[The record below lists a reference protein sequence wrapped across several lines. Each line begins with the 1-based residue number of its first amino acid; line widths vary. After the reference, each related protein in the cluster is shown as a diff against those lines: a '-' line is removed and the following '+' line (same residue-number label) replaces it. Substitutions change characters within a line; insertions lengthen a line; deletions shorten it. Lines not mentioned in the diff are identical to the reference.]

1 MRAPHLFSGFQ
12 LRDWLLANDP
22 ALSRLRMASRVTL
35 TIVLSFLILLAIHAL
50 VLSLPTAAFG
60 LGIVLSIEG
69 GIAVRDKG
77 NARQLVTRLF
87 GCGASLAVVAVAAG
101 LEDSRFLSDLVF
113 LVVIALASAAR
124 VFGPRGF
131 AIGMFAFTSYF
142 MGAYFRP
149 SLADLPEVAIGP
161 VVSVLLGHLVRAVLL
176 PDDWRRDLLRSLE
189 SVRGRINQIL
199 FKLAALAGGA
209 EIGEADRQELRQL
222 EDRLKEVVLMAE
234 TFIPRPPAGVF
245 DGAADPAAE
254 LAIRLFDAHLAAESA
269 IVLSLQSPAPFALV
283 HAVIEADAAELARFE
298 GMAEAIK
305 DQPQGETVRALLWLG
320 EARQQLTQAI
330 DEGQVSSFSGIDAGK
345 DTAQSQPIDFSFGN
359 PLLRSALQ
367 ITLAS
372 AIAMG
377 FGLLLSRERWFW
389 AVLASFLVFTNTNS
403 RGDTAMKA
411 LSRSLGTVFGIAI
424 GLGLATLISGEPD
437 IAIPVAAVCIFLA
450 FYFLQV
456 SYATMTFFI
465 SIVLCLVYGM
475 TGVLT
480 LDLLKLRIGETVI
493 GAVAGTAVA
502 FIVFPT
508 RTRGALD
515 VALARWFQAL
525 RELLGALGEGKS
537 SFELIAL
544 SQKID
549 ACYRDVTVTARPL
562 GSSWSV
568 VTRPGQIRQTLAI
581 FLSCTYWARILA
593 KSYETPVADD
603 NLNRLIAADLALIDN
618 AAPRGSACFLIKRKA
633 SRTTGRHLPLLREG
647 ARLGL
652 EMIGSALERLY
663 PQADV
668 LPFAA
673 GEAIARSKQG

>member
-1 MRAPHLFSGFQ
+1 MHLFSGFQ
-12 LRDWLLANDP
+12 FRDWLLANDP
-22 ALSRLRMASRVTL
+22 VLSRLRMGLRVTL
-35 TIVLSFLILLAIHAL
+35 TIVFSFLILLAIHRFIL
-50 VLSLPTAAFG
+50 PLPTAAFG

-69 GIAVRDKG
+69 GVAVRDKG
-77 NARQLVTRLF
+77 NSRQLVTRLF
-87 GCGASLAVVAVAAG
+87 GCVASVAVVAIAAG
-101 LEDSRFLSDLVF
+101 LEDHRFLSDLVF
-113 LVVIALASAAR
+113 LVVIALASAGR

-149 SLADLPEVAIGP
+149 SLAELPDVAIGP
-161 VVSVLLGHLVRAVLL
+161 IVAVLVGHLVRAALL

-199 FKLAALAGGA
+199 FKLAALAGSA
-209 EIGEADRQELRQL
+209 EVGEADRQELRQL
-222 EDRLKEVVLMAE
+222 EERLKEVVLMAE

-269 IVLSLQSPAPFALV
+269 IVVSFQSLPPFALV
-283 HAVIEADAAELARFE
+283 HAVIEADAAELARYE
-298 GMAEAIK
+298 AMAEAIK
-305 DQPQGETVRALLWLG
+305 DQPQGETLRALLWLG
-320 EARQQLTQAI
+320 EARQQLAQAI
-330 DEGQVSSFSGIDAGK
+330 HQGQASGFSGINPLNDA
-345 DTAQSQPIDFSFGN
+345 APSQGIDFSLAN

-372 AIAMG
+372 AIAMS

-403 RGDTAMKA
+403 RGDTAMRA
-411 LSRSLGTVFGIAI
+411 LSRSLGTVLGIAF
-424 GLGLATLISGEPD
+424 GLVLATLISGEPA
-437 IAIPVAAVCIFLA
+437 IAIPVVAICIFLA

-480 LDLLKLRIGETVI
+480 LDLLKLRIGETMI
-493 GAVAGTAVA
+493 GAAAGTAVA
-502 FIVFPT
+502 FVVFPT
-508 RTRGALD
+508 RTRGAVD

-525 RELLGALGEGKS
+525 RDLLGAVGEGKNG
-537 SFELIAL
+537 FELIAL

-549 ACYRDVTVTARPL
+549 ACYRDLTVAARPL

-581 FLSCTYWARILA
+581 FLSCTYWTRILA
-593 KSYETPVADD
+593 KNYEAPAVDD
-603 NLNRLIAADLALIDN
+603 VQKRLIAANLALIDE
-618 AAPRGSACFLIKRKA
+618 AAPRGSSCFFIERKA
-633 SRTTGRHLPLLREG
+633 SRTTGRHLPLSREG
-647 ARLGL
+647 TRLGL

-663 PQADV
+663 PQPDV
-668 LPFAA
+668 LPFAP

>member
-1 MRAPHLFSGFQ
+1 MHLFSGFQ

-35 TIVLSFLILLAIHAL
+35 AIVLSFLILLAIHTL
-50 VLSLPTAAFG
+50 VLPLPTAAFG

-77 NARQLVTRLF
+77 NARQLVTRLL
-87 GCGASLAVVAVAAG
+87 GCVASLAIVAVAAG

-113 LVVIALASAAR
+113 LVVIALASAGR

-161 VVSVLLGHLVRAVLL
+161 VVSVLVGHLVRAVIL

-199 FKLAALAGGA
+199 FKLAAIAGRA
-209 EIGEADRQELRQL
+209 EVGDADRQELRQL

-245 DGAADPAAE
+245 DGAAEPAAE

-269 IVLSLQSPAPFALV
+269 IVLSFQSPPPFALV
-283 HAVIEADAAELARFE
+283 HAVIEADRAELATYD
-298 GMAEAIK
+298 GMAESIR
-305 DQPQGETVRALLWLG
+305 DQPQSETVRALLWLG

-330 DEGQVSSFSGIDAGK
+330 DEGQASSFSGIDTISETG
-345 DTAQSQPIDFSFGN
+345 QSQPIDFSFGN

-411 LSRSLGTVFGIAI
+411 LSRSLGTVFGIAF
-424 GLGLATLISGEPD
+424 GLGLATLISGEQA
-437 IAIPVAAVCIFLA
+437 IAIPVAVVCIFLA

-480 LDLLKLRIGETVI
+480 LELLKLRIGETVI

-515 VALARWFQAL
+515 AALARWFQAL
-525 RELLGALGEGKS
+525 RDLLGALGEGKS

-549 ACYRDVTVTARPL
+549 VCYRDVTVAARPL

-593 KSYETPVADD
+593 KSYEASDAGD
-603 NLNRLIAADLALIDN
+603 NLKTLIAADQALIDT
-618 AAPRGSACFLIKRKA
+618 AAPRGSTCFLIERKA
-633 SRTTGRHLPLLREG
+633 SRTTGRHLPVSRDG

-673 GEAIARSKQG
+673 GEAISRSKQG

>member
-1 MRAPHLFSGFQ
+1 MHLFSGFQ
-12 LRDWLLANDP
+12 FRDWLLANDP

-35 TIVLSFLILLAIHAL
+35 TIVFSFLILLAIQL
-50 VLSLPTAAFG
+50 FILPLPTAAFG

-69 GIAVRDKG
+69 GVAVRDKG
-77 NARQLVTRLF
+77 NTRQLVTRLF
-87 GCGASLAVVAVAAG
+87 GCVASLAVVGIAAG
-101 LEDSRFLSDLVF
+101 LEDRRFLSDLVF
-113 LVVIALASAAR
+113 LVVIALASAGR

-142 MGAYFRP
+142 MGSYFRP
-149 SLADLPEVAIGP
+149 SLAELPAVAIGP
-161 VVSVLLGHLVRAVLL
+161 VVSVLVGHLVRAVLL

-234 TFIPRPPAGVF
+234 TFIPRPAGGVF
-245 DGAADPAAE
+245 DAAADPAAE

-269 IVLSLQSPAPFALV
+269 IVLSFQSPPPFALV
-283 HAVIEADAAELARFE
+283 HAVIEADATQLAPYSA
-298 GMAEAIK
+298 MAEAIK
-305 DQPQGETVRALLWLG
+305 DEPQGETVRALLWLG

-330 DEGQVSSFSGIDAGK
+330 GEGQASGFAGIDAVK
-345 DTAQSQPIDFSFGN
+345 DTAQPERIDFSFAN

-372 AIAMG
+372 ALAMG
-377 FGLLLSRERWFW
+377 FGLLLSRDRWFW
-389 AVLASFLVFTNTNS
+389 AVLAAFLVFTNTNS

-411 LSRSLGTVFGIAI
+411 LSRSLGTVFGIAM
-424 GLGLATLISGEPD
+424 GLLLATLISGEPVV
-437 IAIPVAAVCIFLA
+437 AIPVAVVCIFLA

-480 LDLLKLRIGETVI
+480 LDLLQLRIGETLI
-493 GAVAGTAVA
+493 GAGAGTAVA
-502 FIVFPT
+502 FLVFPA

-515 VALARWFQAL
+515 AALARWFQAL
-525 RELLGALGEGKS
+525 DELLSAIGEGKS
-537 SFELIAL
+537 GFVLMAL

-549 ACYRDVTVTARPL
+549 ACYRDVTVAARPL

-568 VTRPGQIRQTLAI
+568 VTRPGQIRRTLAI

-593 KSYETPVADD
+593 KSYAAPAEADE
-603 NLNRLIAADLALIDN
+603 LKRLIASNLALMKD
-618 AAPRGSACFLIKRKA
+618 ATPRGSTCFFIERKA
-633 SRTTGRHLPLLREG
+633 SRTTGRHLPLSREG

-668 LPFAA
+668 LPFAP
-673 GEAIARSKQG
+673 GEVIARSKQG

>member
-1 MRAPHLFSGFQ
+1 MHLFSGFQ
-12 LRDWLLANDP
+12 ARDWLLANDP
-22 ALSRLRMASRVTL
+22 ALSRLRMALRVTL
-35 TIVLSFLILLAIHAL
+35 TIVFSFLVLLAIDMFIL
-50 VLSLPTAAFG
+50 PLPTAAFG

-69 GIAVRDKG
+69 GVAVRDKG
-77 NARQLVTRLF
+77 NSRQLVTRLF
-87 GCGASLAVVAVAAG
+87 GCVASLAVVGIAAA
-101 LEDSRFLSDLVF
+101 LEDRRLLSDLVF
-113 LVVIALASAAR
+113 LVVIALASAGR

-149 SLADLPEVAIGP
+149 PLGELPEVTIGP
-161 VVSVLLGHLVRAVLL
+161 VVAALVGHLVRAVLL

-199 FKLAALAGGA
+199 RKLAAVGGGA
-209 EIGEADRQELRQL
+209 EIGDSDRQELRQL

-245 DGAADPAAE
+245 DGAADPAVE
-254 LAIRLFDAHLAAESA
+254 LAVRLFDAHLAAESA
-269 IVLSLQSPAPFALV
+269 IVLSFQSPPPFALV

-298 GMAEAIK
+298 GMADAIR

-320 EARQQLTQAI
+320 EARLQLTQAI
-330 DEGQVSSFSGIDAGK
+330 GEGQASGFFKIDAIK
-345 DTAQSQPIDFSFGN
+345 DIAQSQVIDFSLAN
-359 PLLRSALQ
+359 PLLRAALQ
-367 ITLAS
+367 ITIAS
-372 AIAMG
+372 AIGMS

-403 RGDTAMKA
+403 RGDTAMRA

-424 GLGLATLISGEPD
+424 GLVLATLISGEPD

-480 LDLLKLRIGETVI
+480 LELLKLRIEETMI
-493 GAVAGTAVA
+493 GAAAGTAVA
-502 FIVFPT
+502 FVVFPI
-508 RTRGALD
+508 RTRSALD
-515 VALARWFQAL
+515 SALARWFQAL
-525 RELLGALGEGKS
+525 RDLLGALGEGKRG
-537 SFELIAL
+537 FELMAL

-549 ACYRDVTVTARPL
+549 ACYRDVTVAARPL
-562 GSSWSV
+562 GSPWSV

-593 KSYETPVADD
+593 KSYEAPAADD

-618 AAPRGSACFLIKRKA
+618 AAPRGSSCFLIRRKP
-633 SRTTGRHLPLLREG
+633 SRTTGRHLPLSREG

>member
-1 MRAPHLFSGFQ
+1 MHLFSGFQ
-12 LRDWLLANDP
+12 FRDWLLANDP
-22 ALSRLRMASRVTL
+22 ALSRLRMGLRVTL
-35 TIVLSFLILLAIHAL
+35 TIVFSFLILLAIHRFIL
-50 VLSLPTAAFG
+50 PLPTAAFG

-69 GIAVRDKG
+69 GVAVRDKG
-77 NARQLVTRLF
+77 NSRQLVTRLF
-87 GCGASLAVVAVAAG
+87 GCVASVAVVAIAAG
-101 LEDSRFLSDLVF
+101 LEDHRFLSDLVF
-113 LVVIALASAAR
+113 LVVIALASAGR

-149 SLADLPEVAIGP
+149 SLAELPDVAIGP
-161 VVSVLLGHLVRAVLL
+161 IVAVLVGHLVRAALL

-199 FKLAALAGGA
+199 FKLAALAGSA
-209 EIGEADRQELRQL
+209 EVGEADRQELRQL
-222 EDRLKEVVLMAE
+222 EERLKEVVLMAE

-269 IVLSLQSPAPFALV
+269 IVVSFQSLPPFALV
-283 HAVIEADAAELARFE
+283 HAVIEADAAELARYE
-298 GMAEAIK
+298 AMAEAIK
-305 DQPQGETVRALLWLG
+305 DQPQGETLRALLWLG
-320 EARQQLTQAI
+320 EARQQLAQAI
-330 DEGQVSSFSGIDAGK
+330 HQGQASGFSGINPLNDA
-345 DTAQSQPIDFSFGN
+345 APSQGIDFSLAN

-372 AIAMG
+372 AIAMS

-403 RGDTAMKA
+403 RGDTAMRA
-411 LSRSLGTVFGIAI
+411 LSRSLGTVLGIAF
-424 GLGLATLISGEPD
+424 GLVLATLISGEPA
-437 IAIPVAAVCIFLA
+437 IAIPVVAICIFLA

-465 SIVLCLVYGM
+465 SIALCLVYGM

-480 LDLLKLRIGETVI
+480 LDLLKLRIGETMI
-493 GAVAGTAVA
+493 GAAAGTAVA
-502 FIVFPT
+502 FVVFPT
-508 RTRGALD
+508 RTRGAVD

-525 RELLGALGEGKS
+525 RDLLGAVGEGKNG
-537 SFELIAL
+537 FELIAL

-549 ACYRDVTVTARPL
+549 ACYRDLTVAARPL

-581 FLSCTYWARILA
+581 FLSCTYWTRILA
-593 KSYETPVADD
+593 KNYEAPAVDD
-603 NLNRLIAADLALIDN
+603 VQKRLIAANLALIDE
-618 AAPRGSACFLIKRKA
+618 AAPRGSSCFFIERKA
-633 SRTTGRHLPLLREG
+633 SRTTGRHLPLSREG
-647 ARLGL
+647 TRLGL

-663 PQADV
+663 PQPDV
-668 LPFAA
+668 LPFAP

>member
-1 MRAPHLFSGFQ
+1 MHLFSGFQ
-12 LRDWLLANDP
+12 FRDWLLANDP

-35 TIVLSFLILLAIHAL
+35 TIVFSFLILLAIQMFIL
-50 VLSLPTAAFG
+50 PLPTAAFG

-69 GIAVRDKG
+69 GVAVRDKG
-77 NARQLVTRLF
+77 NTRQLVTRLF
-87 GCGASLAVVAVAAG
+87 GCVASLAVVGIAAG
-101 LEDSRFLSDLVF
+101 LEDRRFLSDLVF
-113 LVVIALASAAR
+113 LVVIALASAGR

-142 MGAYFRP
+142 MGSYFRP
-149 SLADLPEVAIGP
+149 SLAELPAVAIGP
-161 VVSVLLGHLVRAVLL
+161 VVSVLVGHLVRAVLL

-234 TFIPRPPAGVF
+234 TFIPRPAGGVF
-245 DGAADPAAE
+245 DAAADPAAE

-269 IVLSLQSPAPFALV
+269 IVLSFQSPPPFALV
-283 HAVIEADAAELARFE
+283 HAVIEADATQLAPYSA
-298 GMAEAIK
+298 MAEAIK
-305 DQPQGETVRALLWLG
+305 DEPQGETVRALLWLG

-330 DEGQVSSFSGIDAGK
+330 GEGQASGFAGIDAVK
-345 DTAQSQPIDFSFGN
+345 DTAQPERIDFSFAN

-372 AIAMG
+372 ALAMG
-377 FGLLLSRERWFW
+377 FGLLLSRDRWFW
-389 AVLASFLVFTNTNS
+389 AVLAAFLVFTNTNS

-411 LSRSLGTVFGIAI
+411 LSRSLGTVFGIAM
-424 GLGLATLISGEPD
+424 GLLLATLISGEPVV
-437 IAIPVAAVCIFLA
+437 AIPVAVVCIFLA

-480 LDLLKLRIGETVI
+480 LDLLQLRIGETLI
-493 GAVAGTAVA
+493 GAGAGTAVA
-502 FIVFPT
+502 FLVFPA

-515 VALARWFQAL
+515 AALARWFQAL
-525 RELLGALGEGKS
+525 DELLSAIGEGKS
-537 SFELIAL
+537 GFVLMAL

-549 ACYRDVTVTARPL
+549 ACYRDVTVAARPL

-568 VTRPGQIRQTLAI
+568 VTRPGQIRRTLAI

-593 KSYETPVADD
+593 KSYAAPAEADE
-603 NLNRLIAADLALIDN
+603 LKRLIASNLALMKD
-618 AAPRGSACFLIKRKA
+618 AAPRGSTCFFIERKA
-633 SRTTGRHLPLLREG
+633 SRTTGRHLPLSREG

-668 LPFAA
+668 LPFAP
-673 GEAIARSKQG
+673 GEVIARSKQG

>member
-1 MRAPHLFSGFQ
+1 MHLFSGFQ
-12 LRDWLLANDP
+12 ARDWLLANDP
-22 ALSRLRMASRVTL
+22 ALSRLRMALRVTL
-35 TIVLSFLILLAIHAL
+35 TIAFSFLVLLAVHMAIL
-50 VLSLPTAAFG
+50 PLPTAAFG

-69 GIAVRDKG
+69 GVAVRDKG
-77 NARQLVTRLF
+77 SSRQLVTRLF
-87 GCGASLAVVAVAAG
+87 GCVASLAVVGIAAG
-101 LEDSRFLSDLVF
+101 LEDHRLLSDLVF
-113 LVVIALASAAR
+113 LVVIALASAGR

-149 SLADLPEVAIGP
+149 QLAELPEVAIGP
-161 VVSVLLGHLVRAVLL
+161 VVAVLVGHLVRAVLL

-199 FKLAALAGGA
+199 FKLAAIAGGA

-234 TFIPRPPAGVF
+234 TFIPRPPTGVF
-245 DGAADPAAE
+245 DAAADAAAE

-269 IVLSLQSPAPFALV
+269 IVLSFQSPPPFALV
-283 HAVIEADAAELARFE
+283 HAVIEADKAALASYE
-298 GMAEAIK
+298 GMVEAAR
-305 DQPQGETVRALLWLG
+305 DARQGETVRALLWLG

-330 DEGQVSSFSGIDAGK
+330 DMGRASGFSGIDTVR
-345 DTAQSQPIDFSFGN
+345 DTAQSQPIDFSFAN
-359 PLLRSALQ
+359 PLLRAALQ
-367 ITLAS
+367 ITIAS
-372 AIAMG
+372 AIAMS
-377 FGLLLSRERWFW
+377 FGLLLSRDRWFW

-403 RGDTAMKA
+403 RGDTAMRA
-411 LSRSLGTVFGIAI
+411 LSRSLGTVFGIAT
-424 GLGLATLISGEPD
+424 GLVLATLISGEPD
-437 IAIPVAAVCIFLA
+437 IAVPVAAVCIFLA

-480 LDLLKLRIGETVI
+480 LDLLKLRIGETMI
-493 GAVAGTAVA
+493 GAAAGTAVA

-515 VALARWFQAL
+515 SALARWFQVL
-525 RELLGALGEGKS
+525 RDLLGALGEGKS
-537 SFELIAL
+537 GFELMAL

-549 ACYRDVTVTARPL
+549 ACYRDVTVAARPL

-593 KSYETPVADD
+593 KSYEAPAADD
-603 NLNRLIAADLALIDN
+603 NLNRLIAADLALIDD
-618 AAPRGSACFLIKRKA
+618 AAPRGSSCFLIKRKA
-633 SRTTGRHLPLLREG
+633 SRTTGRHLPVSREG

-663 PQADV
+663 PQVDV

>member
-1 MRAPHLFSGFQ
+1 MHLSSGFQ
-12 LRDWLLANDP
+12 ARDWLLANDP
-22 ALSRLRMASRVTL
+22 ALSRLRMALRVTL
-35 TIVLSFLILLAIHAL
+35 TIVFSFLVLLAIDMFIL
-50 VLSLPTAAFG
+50 PLPTAAFG

-69 GIAVRDKG
+69 GVAVRDKG
-77 NARQLVTRLF
+77 NSRQLVTRLL
-87 GCGASLAVVAVAAG
+87 GCVASLAVVGIAAG
-101 LEDSRFLSDLVF
+101 LEDRRFLSDPVF
-113 LVVIALASAAR
+113 LAVIALASAGR

-149 SLADLPEVAIGP
+149 PLGELPEVTIGP
-161 VVSVLLGHLVRAVLL
+161 VVAVLVGHLVRAVLL

-199 FKLAALAGGA
+199 FKLAAIAGAA
-209 EIGEADRQELRQL
+209 EIGDADRQELRQL

-234 TFIPRPPAGVF
+234 TFIPRPPTGVF

-254 LAIRLFDAHLAAESA
+254 LAVRLFDAHLAAESA
-269 IVLSLQSPAPFALV
+269 IVLSFQSPPPFALI
-283 HAVIEADAAELARFE
+283 HAVIEADEAALARFE
-298 GMAEAIK
+298 GMAETIR
-305 DQPQGETVRALLWLG
+305 DQRQGETVRALLWLG

-330 DEGQVSSFSGIDAGK
+330 GEGQASGFSEIDAIK
-345 DTAQSQPIDFSFGN
+345 DMAQSQAIDFSLAN
-359 PLLRSALQ
+359 PLLRAALQ
-367 ITLAS
+367 ITIAS
-372 AIAMG
+372 AIAMS

-403 RGDTAMKA
+403 RGDTAMRA

-424 GLGLATLISGEPD
+424 GLVLATLISGEPD

-480 LDLLKLRIGETVI
+480 LDLLKLRIGETMI
-493 GAVAGTAVA
+493 GAAAGTAVA

-515 VALARWFQAL
+515 SALARWFLAL
-525 RELLGALGEGKS
+525 RDLLGALGDGKS
-537 SFELIAL
+537 GLELMAL

-549 ACYRDVTVTARPL
+549 ACYRDVTVAARPL

-593 KSYETPVADD
+593 KSYQAPAADD
-603 NLNRLIAADLALIDN
+603 NLNRLIAADLALIDD
-618 AAPRGSACFLIKRKA
+618 AAPRGSSCFLIKRKA
-633 SRTTGRHLPLLREG
+633 SRTTGRHLPLSREG

-668 LPFAA
+668 LPFAP
-673 GEAIARSKQG
+673 GESIARSKQG

>member
-1 MRAPHLFSGFQ
+1 MSSGFQ
-12 LRDWLLANDP
+12 ARDWLLANDP
-22 ALSRLRMASRVTL
+22 ALSRLRMALRVTL
-35 TIVLSFLILLAIHAL
+35 TIVFSFLVLLAIDMFIL
-50 VLSLPTAAFG
+50 PLPTAAFG

-69 GIAVRDKG
+69 GVAVRDKG
-77 NARQLVTRLF
+77 NSRQLVTRLF
-87 GCGASLAVVAVAAG
+87 GCVASLAVVGIAAG
-101 LEDSRFLSDLVF
+101 LEDRRFLSDLVF
-113 LVVIALASAAR
+113 LAVIALASAGR

-149 SLADLPEVAIGP
+149 PLGELPEVTIGP
-161 VVSVLLGHLVRAVLL
+161 VVAVLVGHLVRAALL

-199 FKLAALAGGA
+199 FKLAAIAGAA
-209 EIGEADRQELRQL
+209 EIGDADRQELRQL

-269 IVLSLQSPAPFALV
+269 IVLSFQSPPPFALI
-283 HAVIEADAAELARFE
+283 HAVIEADEAELARFE
-298 GMAEAIK
+298 GMAETIR

-330 DEGQVSSFSGIDAGK
+330 GEGQASGFSEIDAIK
-345 DTAQSQPIDFSFGN
+345 DMAQSQAIDFSLAN
-359 PLLRSALQ
+359 PLLRAALQ
-367 ITLAS
+367 ITIAS
-372 AIAMG
+372 AIAMS

-403 RGDTAMKA
+403 RGDTAMRA

-424 GLGLATLISGEPD
+424 GLVLATLISGEPD

-480 LDLLKLRIGETVI
+480 LDLLKLRIGETMI
-493 GAVAGTAVA
+493 GAAAGTAVA

-515 VALARWFQAL
+515 SALARWFLAL
-525 RELLGALGEGKS
+525 RDLLGALGYGKS
-537 SFELIAL
+537 GLELMAL

-549 ACYRDVTVTARPL
+549 ACYRDVTVAARPL

-593 KSYETPVADD
+593 KSYQAPAADD
-603 NLNRLIAADLALIDN
+603 NLNRLIAADLALIDD
-618 AAPRGSACFLIKRKA
+618 AAPRGSSCFLIKRKA
-633 SRTTGRHLPLLREG
+633 SRTTGRHLPLSREG

-663 PQADV
+663 PQAGV
-668 LPFAA
+668 LPFAP
-673 GEAIARSKQG
+673 GESIARSKQG

>member
-1 MRAPHLFSGFQ
+1 MFSGFQ
-12 LRDWLLANDP
+12 ARDWLLANDP
-22 ALSRLRMASRVTL
+22 ALSRLRMALRVTL
-35 TIVLSFLILLAIHAL
+35 TIVFSFLILLAVHMAIL
-50 VLSLPTAAFG
+50 PLPTAAFG

-69 GIAVRDKG
+69 GVAVRDKG
-77 NARQLVTRLF
+77 SSRQLVTRLF
-87 GCGASLAVVAVAAG
+87 GCAASLAVVGIAAA
-101 LEDSRFLSDLVF
+101 LEDHRLLSDLVF
-113 LVVIALASAAR
+113 LAVIALASAGR

-149 SLADLPEVAIGP
+149 QLAELPALAIGP
-161 VVSVLLGHLVRAVLL
+161 VVAVLVGHLVRAVLL

-199 FKLAALAGGA
+199 FKLAAIAGGA
-209 EIGEADRQELRQL
+209 EIGEADRQEMRQL

-245 DGAADPAAE
+245 DAAADPAAE

-269 IVLSLQSPAPFALV
+269 IVLSFQSPPPFALV
-283 HAVIEADAAELARFE
+283 HAVIEADMAELARFE
-298 GMAEAIK
+298 GMADAIG
-305 DQPQGETVRALLWLG
+305 DQPEGETVRALLWLG
-320 EARQQLTQAI
+320 EARRRLTQAI
-330 DEGQVSSFSGIDAGK
+330 GEGQGSGFSEIDATK
-345 DTAQSQPIDFSFGN
+345 DSVQPQAIDFSLAN
-359 PLLRSALQ
+359 PLLRAALQ
-367 ITLAS
+367 ITIAS
-372 AIAMG
+372 AIAMS
-377 FGLLLSRERWFW
+377 FGLLLSRDRWFW

-403 RGDTAMKA
+403 RGDTAMRA

-424 GLGLATLISGEPD
+424 GLLLATLISGEPEL
-437 IAIPVAAVCIFLA
+437 ATPVAAVCIFLA

-456 SYATMTFFI
+456 SYAAMTFFI

-480 LDLLKLRIGETVI
+480 LDLLKLRIGETMI
-493 GAVAGTAVA
+493 GAAAGTAVA

-515 VALARWFQAL
+515 SALARWFRAL
-525 RELLGALGEGKS
+525 RDLLGALGEGKS
-537 SFELIAL
+537 GFELMAL

-549 ACYRDVTVTARPL
+549 ACYRDVTVAARPL

-593 KSYETPVADD
+593 KNYEAPAADD

-618 AAPRGSACFLIKRKA
+618 AAPRGSSCFLIKRQA
-633 SRTTGRHLPLLREG
+633 PRTTGRHLPVSREG

-673 GEAIARSKQG
+673 AEAIARSKQG

>member
-1 MRAPHLFSGFQ
+1 MHLFSGFQ
-12 LRDWLLANDP
+12 FRDWLLANDP
-22 ALSRLRMASRVTL
+22 ALSRLRMGLRVTL
-35 TIVLSFLILLAIHAL
+35 TIVFSFLILLAIHRFIL
-50 VLSLPTAAFG
+50 PLPTAAFG

-69 GIAVRDKG
+69 GVAVRDKG
-77 NARQLVTRLF
+77 SSRQLVTRLF
-87 GCGASLAVVAVAAG
+87 GCVASVAVVAIAAG
-101 LEDSRFLSDLVF
+101 LEDHRFLSDLVF
-113 LVVIALASAAR
+113 LVVIALASAGR

-149 SLADLPEVAIGP
+149 SLAELPDVAIGP
-161 VVSVLLGHLVRAVLL
+161 IVAVLVGHLVRAALL

-199 FKLAALAGGA
+199 FKLAALAGSA
-209 EIGEADRQELRQL
+209 EVGEAYRQELRQL
-222 EDRLKEVVLMAE
+222 EERLKEVVLMAE

-269 IVLSLQSPAPFALV
+269 IVVSFQSLPPFALV
-283 HAVIEADAAELARFE
+283 HAVIEADAAELARYE
-298 GMAEAIK
+298 AMAEAIK

-320 EARQQLTQAI
+320 EARQQLAQAI
-330 DEGQVSSFSGIDAGK
+330 HQGQASGFSGINPLNDA
-345 DTAQSQPIDFSFGN
+345 APSQGIDFSLAN

-372 AIAMG
+372 AIAMS

-403 RGDTAMKA
+403 RGDTAMRA
-411 LSRSLGTVFGIAI
+411 LSRSLGTVLGIAF
-424 GLGLATLISGEPD
+424 GLVLATLISGEPA
-437 IAIPVAAVCIFLA
+437 IAIPVVAICIFLA

-480 LDLLKLRIGETVI
+480 LDLLKLRIGETMI
-493 GAVAGTAVA
+493 GAAAGTAVA
-502 FIVFPT
+502 FVVFPT
-508 RTRGALD
+508 RTRGAVD

-525 RELLGALGEGKS
+525 RDLLGAVGEGKNG
-537 SFELIAL
+537 FELIAL

-549 ACYRDVTVTARPL
+549 ACYRDLTVAARPL

-581 FLSCTYWARILA
+581 FLSCTYWTRILA
-593 KSYETPVADD
+593 KNYEAPAVDD
-603 NLNRLIAADLALIDN
+603 VQKRLIAANLALIDE
-618 AAPRGSACFLIKRKA
+618 AAPRGSSCFFIERKA
-633 SRTTGRHLPLLREG
+633 SRTTGRHLPLSREG
-647 ARLGL
+647 TRLGL

-663 PQADV
+663 PQPDV
-668 LPFAA
+668 LPFAP

>member
-1 MRAPHLFSGFQ
+1 MHLFSRFQ
-12 LRDWLLANDP
+12 FRDWLLANDP

-35 TIVLSFLILLAIHAL
+35 TILLVFLILLAIEAFIL
-50 VLSLPTAAFG
+50 PLPTAAFG

-69 GIAVRDKG
+69 GVAVRDKG

-87 GCGASLAVVAVAAG
+87 GCAVSLVVVAIAAG
-101 LEDSRFLSDLVF
+101 LEDQRVLSDLVF
-113 LVVIALASAAR
+113 LVIILLASAGR

-142 MGAYFRP
+142 MGAYFQP
-149 SLADLPEVAIGP
+149 PLAELPEVAIGP
-161 VVSVLLGHLVRAVLL
+161 VVSVLVGHMVRAVLL

-189 SVRGRINQIL
+189 SVSGRINQIL
-199 FKLAALAGGA
+199 FKLAALAASGD
-209 EIGEADRQELRQL
+209 IGEADRQELRQL

-234 TFIPRPPAGVF
+234 TFIPRPSAGVF
-245 DGAADPAAE
+245 DGASNPAAE

-269 IVLSLQSPAPFALV
+269 IVLSFQSPPPFALV
-283 HAVIEADAAELARFE
+283 HAVIGADAAELKRYE
-298 GMAEAIK
+298 GMIEASK

-320 EARQQLTQAI
+320 EARRQLTEAI
-330 DEGQVSSFSGIDAGK
+330 NRGGACGFSGVDAAK
-345 DTAQSQPIDFSFGN
+345 DTAQAQAIDFSLAN

-411 LSRSLGTVFGIAI
+411 LSRSLGTVFGIAM
-424 GLGLATLISGEPD
+424 GLVLATLISGEPD
-437 IAIPVAAVCIFLA
+437 IAIPVMAICIFLA

-493 GAVAGTAVA
+493 GAAAGTAVA
-502 FIVFPT
+502 FVVFPA

-515 VALARWFQAL
+515 AALARWFQAL
-525 RELLGALGEGKS
+525 RELLGAIGEGKS
-537 SFELIAL
+537 GFELIAL

-549 ACYRDVTVTARPL
+549 ACYRDVTVAARPL
-562 GSSWSV
+562 GSPWSV

-581 FLSCTYWARILA
+581 FLSCTYWARVLA
-593 KSYETPVADD
+593 RRYEAPPADSD
-603 NLNRLIAADLALIDN
+603 QKRLITADLALIADV
-618 AAPRGSACFLIKRKA
+618 ARRGSACFFIRRKA
-633 SRTTGRHLPLLREG
+633 SRTTGRHLPVSREG
-647 ARLGL
+647 ARVGL

-663 PQADV
+663 PQADT
-668 LPFAA
+668 LPFAS

>member
-1 MRAPHLFSGFQ
+1 MHLFSGFQ
-12 LRDWLLANDP
+12 FRDWLLANDP

-35 TIVLSFLILLAIHAL
+35 TIVFSFLILLAIQMFI
-50 VLSLPTAAFG
+50 VPLPTAAFG

-69 GIAVRDKG
+69 GVAVRDKG

-87 GCGASLAVVAVAAG
+87 GCVASLGVVAIAAG
-101 LEDSRFLSDLVF
+101 LEDRRFLSDLVF
-113 LVVIALASAAR
+113 LVVIALASAGR

-142 MGAYFRP
+142 MGSYFRP
-149 SLADLPEVAIGP
+149 SLAELPAVAIGP
-161 VVSVLLGHLVRAVLL
+161 VVSVLVGHLVRAVLL

-199 FKLAALAGGA
+199 FKLATLAGGA

-222 EDRLKEVVLMAE
+222 EERLKEVVLMAE
-234 TFIPRPPAGVF
+234 TFIPRPPGGVF
-245 DGAADPAAE
+245 DAAADPAAE

-269 IVLSLQSPAPFALV
+269 IVLSFQSPPPFALV
-283 HAVIEADAAELARFE
+283 HAVIEADATQLAPYSA
-298 GMAEAIK
+298 MAEAIR
-305 DQPQGETVRALLWLG
+305 DEPQGETVRALLWLG

-330 DEGQVSSFSGIDAGK
+330 AEGQASGFAGIDAVK
-345 DTAQSQPIDFSFGN
+345 DTAQPERIDFSFAN

-367 ITLAS
+367 ITLSS
-372 AIAMG
+372 ALAMG
-377 FGLLLSRERWFW
+377 FGLLLSRDRWFW
-389 AVLASFLVFTNTNS
+389 AVLAAFLVFTNTNS

-424 GLGLATLISGEPD
+424 GLVLATLISGEPV
-437 IAIPVAAVCIFLA
+437 IAIPVAGICVFLA

-480 LDLLKLRIGETVI
+480 LDLLQLRIGETLI

-502 FIVFPT
+502 FLVFPA

-515 VALARWFQAL
+515 AALARWFQAL
-525 RELLGALGEGKS
+525 DELLSAIGEGKS
-537 SFELIAL
+537 GFALITL

-549 ACYRDVTVTARPL
+549 ACYRDVTVAAKPL

-593 KSYETPVADD
+593 KSYAASDEADE
-603 NLNRLIAADLALIDN
+603 LNRLIASDLALMKD
-618 AAPRGSACFLIKRKA
+618 AAAQGSTCFFIERKA
-633 SRTTGRHLPLLREG
+633 SRTTGRHLPLSREG

-663 PQADV
+663 PPADV
-668 LPFAA
+668 LPFAP
-673 GEAIARSKQG
+673 GEVIARSKQG

>member
-1 MRAPHLFSGFQ
+1 MHLFSGFQ
-12 LRDWLLANDP
+12 FRDWLLANDP

-35 TIVLSFLILLAIHAL
+35 TIVLSFAILFAIQKLI
-50 VLSLPTAAFG
+50 VPLPTAAFG

-69 GIAVRDKG
+69 GVAVRDKG
-77 NARQLVTRLF
+77 NTRQLVTRLF
-87 GCGASLAVVAVAAG
+87 GCVASLGVVAIAAG
-101 LEDSRFLSDLVF
+101 LEERRFLSDLVF
-113 LVVIALASAAR
+113 LVVIALASAGR

-142 MGAYFRP
+142 MGSYFRP
-149 SLADLPEVAIGP
+149 SIAELPDVAIGP
-161 VVSVLLGHLVRAVLL
+161 VVSVLVGHLVRAVLL

-234 TFIPRPPAGVF
+234 TFIPRPAGGVF
-245 DGAADPAAE
+245 DAAADPAAE

-269 IVLSLQSPAPFALV
+269 IVLSFQSPPPFALV
-283 HAVIEADAAELARFE
+283 HAVIEADATQLAPYSA
-298 GMAEAIK
+298 MAEAIK
-305 DQPQGETVRALLWLG
+305 DEPQGETVRALLWLG

-330 DEGQVSSFSGIDAGK
+330 GEGQASGFAGIDAVK
-345 DTAQSQPIDFSFGN
+345 DTAQPERIDFSFAN

-372 AIAMG
+372 ALAMG
-377 FGLLLSRERWFW
+377 FGLLLSRDRWFW
-389 AVLASFLVFTNTNS
+389 AVLAAFLVFTNTNS

-411 LSRSLGTVFGIAI
+411 LSRSLGTVFGIAM
-424 GLGLATLISGEPD
+424 GLLLATLISGEPVV
-437 IAIPVAAVCIFLA
+437 AIPVAVVCIFLA

-480 LDLLKLRIGETVI
+480 LDLLQLRIGETLI
-493 GAVAGTAVA
+493 GAGAGTAVA
-502 FIVFPT
+502 FLVFPA

-515 VALARWFQAL
+515 AALARWFQAL
-525 RELLGALGEGKS
+525 DELLSAIGEGKS
-537 SFELIAL
+537 GFVLMAL

-549 ACYRDVTVTARPL
+549 ACYRDVTVAARPL

-568 VTRPGQIRQTLAI
+568 VTRSGQIRQTLAI

-593 KSYETPVADD
+593 KSYAASAEADE
-603 NLNRLIAADLALIDN
+603 LKRLIASDLALMKD
-618 AAPRGSACFLIKRKA
+618 AAPRGSTCFFIERKA
-633 SRTTGRHLPLLREG
+633 SRTTGRHLPLSREG

-668 LPFAA
+668 LPFAP
-673 GEAIARSKQG
+673 GEVIARSKQG

>member
-1 MRAPHLFSGFQ
+1 MFSGFQ
-12 LRDWLLANDP
+12 ARDWLLANDP
-22 ALSRLRMASRVTL
+22 ALSRLRMGLRVTL
-35 TIVLSFLILLAIHAL
+35 TIILSFLVLLAIHMFIL
-50 VLSLPTAAFG
+50 PLPTAAFG

-69 GIAVRDKG
+69 GVAVRDKG
-77 NARQLVTRLF
+77 NSRQLVTRLF
-87 GCGASLAVVAVAAG
+87 GCVASLAVVGIAAG
-101 LEDSRFLSDLVF
+101 LEDRRFLSDLVF
-113 LVVIALASAAR
+113 LAVIALASAGR

-149 SLADLPEVAIGP
+149 PLAELPEVTIGP
-161 VVSVLLGHLVRAVLL
+161 LVSVLVGHLVRAVLL

-199 FKLAALAGGA
+199 FKLAAIAGGA

-269 IVLSLQSPAPFALV
+269 IVLSFQSPPPFALV

-298 GMAEAIK
+298 GMAEAI
-305 DQPQGETVRALLWLG
+305 DDRPQGETVRALLWLG

-330 DEGQVSSFSGIDAGK
+330 GEGQASGFSEIDAVK
-345 DTAQSQPIDFSFGN
+345 DTARSPAIDFSFAN

-367 ITLAS
+367 ITIAS
-372 AIAMG
+372 AIAMS

-403 RGDTAMKA
+403 RGDTAMRA

-424 GLGLATLISGEPD
+424 GLVLATLLSGEPD
-437 IAIPVAAVCIFLA
+437 IAIPVAVVCIFLA

-480 LDLLKLRIGETVI
+480 LDLLKLRIGETMI
-493 GAVAGTAVA
+493 GAAAGTAVA

-515 VALARWFQAL
+515 SALARWFQAL
-525 RELLGALGEGKS
+525 RDLLGALGEGKS
-537 SFELIAL
+537 SFELMAL

-549 ACYRDVTVTARPL
+549 GCYRDVTVAARPL

-593 KSYETPVADD
+593 KSYEAPAAADT
-603 NLNRLIAADLALIDN
+603 LNRLIAADLALIDE
-618 AAPRGSACFLIKRKA
+618 AAPRGSSCFLIKRKA
-633 SRTTGRHLPLLREG
+633 SGTTGRHLPLSREG

-663 PQADV
+663 PQADT

>member
-1 MRAPHLFSGFQ
+1 MHLFSGFQ
-12 LRDWLLANDP
+12 ARDWLLANDP
-22 ALSRLRMASRVTL
+22 ALSRLRMALRVTL
-35 TIVLSFLILLAIHAL
+35 TIVFSFLVLLAIHML
-50 VLSLPTAAFG
+50 ILPLPTAAFG

-69 GIAVRDKG
+69 GVAVRDKG
-77 NARQLVTRLF
+77 NSRQLVTRLF
-87 GCGASLAVVAVAAG
+87 GCVASLAVVGIAAG
-101 LEDSRFLSDLVF
+101 LEDRRFLSDLVF
-113 LVVIALASAAR
+113 LVVIALASAGR

-149 SLADLPEVAIGP
+149 PFAELPEVAIGP
-161 VVSVLLGHLVRAVLL
+161 VVAVLVGHLVRAVLL

-199 FKLAALAGGA
+199 FKLAAIAGGA

-254 LAIRLFDAHLAAESA
+254 LAIRLFDAHLAAEST
-269 IVLSLQSPAPFALV
+269 IVLSFQSPPPFALV
-283 HAVIEADAAELARFE
+283 HTVIEADAAELARFE
-298 GMAEAIK
+298 GMAETIQ

-330 DEGQVSSFSGIDAGK
+330 GQGQASGFSEIDAVK
-345 DTAQSQPIDFSFGN
+345 DTAQSPAIDFSLAN

-367 ITLAS
+367 ITIAS
-372 AIAMG
+372 AIAMS

-403 RGDTAMKA
+403 RGDTAMRA
-411 LSRSLGTVFGIAI
+411 LSRSLGTVFGIGI
-424 GLGLATLISGEPD
+424 GLVLATLISGEPD

-480 LDLLKLRIGETVI
+480 LDLLKLRIGETMI
-493 GAVAGTAVA
+493 GAVAGTVVA

-515 VALARWFQAL
+515 SALARWFQAL
-525 RELLGALGEGKS
+525 RDLLGALGEGKS
-537 SFELIAL
+537 GFQLMAL

-549 ACYRDVTVTARPL
+549 ACYRDVTVAARPF

-593 KSYETPVADD
+593 KSYEAPAAADT
-603 NLNRLIAADLALIDN
+603 LNRLIAADLALIDD
-618 AAPRGSACFLIKRKA
+618 AAPRGSSCFLIKRKA
-633 SRTTGRHLPLLREG
+633 SRTTGRHLPLSREG

-663 PQADV
+663 PPADV

>member
-1 MRAPHLFSGFQ
+1 MHLFSGFQ
-12 LRDWLLANDP
+12 FRDWLLANDP

-35 TIVLSFLILLAIHAL
+35 TIVLSFAILLAIQMFI
-50 VLSLPTAAFG
+50 VPLPKAAFG

-69 GIAVRDKG
+69 GVAVRDKG
-77 NARQLVTRLF
+77 NSRQLVTRLF
-87 GCGASLAVVAVAAG
+87 GCVASIAVVGIAAG
-101 LEDSRFLSDLVF
+101 LEDRRFLSDLVF
-113 LVVIALASAAR
+113 LVVIALASAGR
-124 VFGPRGF
+124 VFGSRGF

-142 MGAYFRP
+142 MGAYFQP
-149 SLADLPEVAIGP
+149 SLAELPYVAGGP
-161 VVSVLLGHLVRAVLL
+161 VVAVLIGHVVRAVLL

-199 FKLAALAGGA
+199 FKLATLAGSGH
-209 EIGEADRQELRQL
+209 IGEADRQELRQL

-234 TFIPRPPAGVF
+234 TFIPRPAGGVF
-245 DGAADPAAE
+245 DAAADPAAE

-269 IVLSLQSPAPFALV
+269 IVLSFHSPPPFALV
-283 HAVIEADAAELARFE
+283 HAVIEADATELAPYSA
-298 GMAEAIK
+298 MAEAIK
-305 DQPQGETVRALLWLG
+305 DEPQGETVRALLWLG

-330 DEGQVSSFSGIDAGK
+330 GEGQASGFAGIDAVK
-345 DTAQSQPIDFSFGN
+345 DTAQPEKIDFSFAN

-372 AIAMG
+372 ALAMG
-377 FGLLLSRERWFW
+377 FGLLLSRDRWFW
-389 AVLASFLVFTNTNS
+389 AVLAAFLVFTNTNS

-424 GLGLATLISGEPD
+424 GLLLATLISGQLA

-480 LDLLKLRIGETVI
+480 LDLLQLRIGETVI

-502 FIVFPT
+502 FLVFPA

-515 VALARWFQAL
+515 AALARWFQAL
-525 RELLGALGEGKS
+525 DELLSSIGDGKS
-537 SFELIAL
+537 GFALIAQ

-549 ACYRDVTVTARPL
+549 ACYRDVTVAARPL

-593 KSYETPVADD
+593 KSYAASGEADE
-603 NLNRLIAADLALIDN
+603 LKRLIASDLALMKD
-618 AAPRGSACFLIKRKA
+618 AAPRGSTCFFIERKA
-633 SRTTGRHLPLLREG
+633 SRTTGRHLPLSREG

-652 EMIGSALERLY
+652 EMIGSALQRLY

-668 LPFAA
+668 LPFAP
-673 GEAIARSKQG
+673 GEVIARSKQG

>member
-1 MRAPHLFSGFQ
+1 MSSGFQ
-12 LRDWLLANDP
+12 ARDWLLANDP
-22 ALSRLRMASRVTL
+22 ALSRLRMALRVTL
-35 TIVLSFLILLAIHAL
+35 TIVFSFLVLLAIDMFIL
-50 VLSLPTAAFG
+50 PLPTAAFG

-69 GIAVRDKG
+69 GVAVRDKG
-77 NARQLVTRLF
+77 NSRQLVTRLL
-87 GCGASLAVVAVAAG
+87 GCVASLAVVGIAAG
-101 LEDSRFLSDLVF
+101 LEDRRFLSDPVF
-113 LVVIALASAAR
+113 LAVIALASAGR

-149 SLADLPEVAIGP
+149 PLGELPEVTIGP
-161 VVSVLLGHLVRAVLL
+161 VVAVLVGHLVRAVLL

-199 FKLAALAGGA
+199 FKLAAIAGAA
-209 EIGEADRQELRQL
+209 EIGDADRQELRQL

-234 TFIPRPPAGVF
+234 TFIPRPPTGVF

-254 LAIRLFDAHLAAESA
+254 LAVRLFDAHLAAESA
-269 IVLSLQSPAPFALV
+269 IVLSFQSPPPFALI
-283 HAVIEADAAELARFE
+283 HAVIEADEAALARFE
-298 GMAEAIK
+298 GMAETIR
-305 DQPQGETVRALLWLG
+305 DQRQGETVRALLWLG

-330 DEGQVSSFSGIDAGK
+330 GEGQASGFSEIDAIK
-345 DTAQSQPIDFSFGN
+345 DMAQSQAIDFSLAN
-359 PLLRSALQ
+359 PLLRAALQ
-367 ITLAS
+367 ITIAS
-372 AIAMG
+372 AIAMS

-403 RGDTAMKA
+403 RGDTAMRA

-424 GLGLATLISGEPD
+424 GLVLATLISGEPD

-480 LDLLKLRIGETVI
+480 LDLLKLRIGETMI
-493 GAVAGTAVA
+493 GAAAGTAVA

-515 VALARWFQAL
+515 SALARWFLAL
-525 RELLGALGEGKS
+525 RDLLGALGDGKS
-537 SFELIAL
+537 GLELMAL

-549 ACYRDVTVTARPL
+549 ACYRDVTVAARPL

-593 KSYETPVADD
+593 KSYQAPAADD
-603 NLNRLIAADLALIDN
+603 NLNRLIAADLALIDD
-618 AAPRGSACFLIKRKA
+618 AAPRGSSCFLIKRKA
-633 SRTTGRHLPLLREG
+633 SRTTGRHLPLSREG

-668 LPFAA
+668 LPFAP
-673 GEAIARSKQG
+673 GESIARSKQG

>member
-1 MRAPHLFSGFQ
+1 MHLFSRFQ
-12 LRDWLLANDP
+12 FRDWLHANDP

-35 TIVLSFLILLAIHAL
+35 TIVLVFLTLLAIKAFIL
-50 VLSLPTAAFG
+50 PLPTAAFG

-69 GIAVRDKG
+69 GVAVRDKG

-87 GCGASLAVVAVAAG
+87 GCAASLAVVAIAAG
-101 LEDSRFLSDLVF
+101 LEDQRVLSDLVF
-113 LVVIALASAAR
+113 LVIILLASAGR

-142 MGAYFRP
+142 MGAYFQP
-149 SLADLPEVAIGP
+149 PLAELPEVTIGP
-161 VVSVLLGHLVRAVLL
+161 VVSVLVGHVVRVVLL

-189 SVRGRINQIL
+189 SVSGRINQIL
-199 FKLAALAGGA
+199 FKLAALAASGD
-209 EIGEADRQELRQL
+209 IGDADRQELRQL

-234 TFIPRPPAGVF
+234 TFIPRPSAGVF
-245 DGAADPAAE
+245 DGASDPAAE

-269 IVLSLQSPAPFALV
+269 IVLSFQSPPPFALV
-283 HAVIEADAAELARFE
+283 HAVIEAEAAELKRYE

-320 EARQQLTQAI
+320 EARRQLVEAI
-330 DEGQVSSFSGIDAGK
+330 NKGRASGFSGIDAAK
-345 DTAQSQPIDFSFGN
+345 DIAQVQAIDFSLAN

-411 LSRSLGTVFGIAI
+411 LSRSLGTVFGIAM
-424 GLGLATLISGEPD
+424 GLLLATLISGVPGV
-437 IAIPVAAVCIFLA
+437 AIPVMAIGIFLA

-456 SYATMTFFI
+456 SYATMTFFV

-480 LDLLKLRIGETVI
+480 LDLLKLRIGETMI
-493 GAVAGTAVA
+493 GAAAGTAVA
-502 FIVFPT
+502 FVVFPA

-515 VALARWFQAL
+515 TALARWFQAL
-525 RELLGALGEGKS
+525 RELLGAIGAGKS
-537 SFELIAL
+537 GFELIEL

-549 ACYRDVTVTARPL
+549 ACYRDVTVAARPL

-593 KSYETPVADD
+593 RSYEAPPADND
-603 NLNRLIAADLALIDN
+603 QKRLIAADLALIAD
-618 AAPRGSACFLIKRKA
+618 AAPRGSACFFVRRKA
-633 SRTTGRHLPLLREG
+633 SRTTGRHLPVSREG
-647 ARLGL
+647 ARVGL

-663 PQADV
+663 PQADT
-668 LPFAA
+668 LPFAS

>member
-1 MRAPHLFSGFQ
+1 MHLFSGFQ
-12 LRDWLLANDP
+12 FRDWLLANDP

-35 TIVLSFLILLAIHAL
+35 TIVFSFLILLAIQMFL
-50 VLSLPTAAFG
+50 LPLPTAAFG

-69 GIAVRDKG
+69 GVAVRDKG
-77 NARQLVTRLF
+77 NTRQLVTRLF
-87 GCGASLAVVAVAAG
+87 GCVASVGVVAIAAG
-101 LEDSRFLSDLVF
+101 LEDRRFLSDLVF
-113 LVVIALASAAR
+113 LVVIALASAGR

-142 MGAYFRP
+142 MGSYFRP
-149 SLADLPEVAIGP
+149 SLAELPDVAIGP
-161 VVSVLLGHLVRAVLL
+161 VVSVLVGHLVRAVLL
-176 PDDWRRDLLRSLE
+176 PDDWQRDLLRSLE

-199 FKLAALAGGA
+199 FKLATLAGSA

-234 TFIPRPPAGVF
+234 TFIPRPAAGVF

-269 IVLSLQSPAPFALV
+269 IVLSFQSPPPFALV
-283 HAVIEADAAELARFE
+283 HAVIETDTAELERYE
-298 GMAEAIK
+298 SMSEAAV
-305 DQPQGETVRALLWLG
+305 DRPQGETVRALLWLG
-320 EARQQLTQAI
+320 EARRQLTQAI
-330 DEGQVSSFSGIDAGK
+330 GKGQASGFSGIDAVK
-345 DTAQSQPIDFSFGN
+345 DMAQPQPIDFSFAN

-372 AIAMG
+372 AIAMS

-389 AVLASFLVFTNTNS
+389 AVLSSFLVFTNTNS

-424 GLGLATLISGEPD
+424 GLVLATLISGQLA

-480 LDLLKLRIGETVI
+480 LDLLQLRIGETMI

-502 FIVFPT
+502 FLVFPA

-515 VALARWFQAL
+515 AALARWFQAL
-525 RELLGALGEGKS
+525 EDLLNAIGEGKS
-537 SFELIAL
+537 GFELIAL

-549 ACYRDVTVTARPL
+549 ACYRDVTVAAKPL

-581 FLSCTYWARILA
+581 FLSCTYWSRILA
-593 KSYETPVADD
+593 KSSTAPAEADA
-603 NLNRLIAADLALIDN
+603 LKRLIAADLALMKD
-618 AAPRGSACFLIKRKA
+618 AAAQGSTAFFIERKA
-633 SRTTGRHLPLLREG
+633 SRMTGPHLPLSREG
-647 ARLGL
+647 TRLGL

-668 LPFAA
+668 LPFAP
-673 GEAIARSKQG
+673 GEVIARSKQG

>member
-1 MRAPHLFSGFQ
+1 MHLFSGFQ

-35 TIVLSFLILLAIHAL
+35 TIVLSFLILLAIQTF
-50 VLSLPTAAFG
+50 VLPLPTAAFG

-87 GCGASLAVVAVAAG
+87 GCVASLAVVAVAAG
-101 LEDSRFLSDLVF
+101 LEDNRFLSDLVF
-113 LVVIALASAAR
+113 LVVIALASAGR

-131 AIGMFAFTSYF
+131 AVGMFAFTSYF

-161 VVSVLLGHLVRAVLL
+161 VVSVLVGHLVRAVLL

-189 SVRGRINQIL
+189 SVSGRINQIL

-209 EIGEADRQELRQL
+209 EIGEADRQEMRQL

-269 IVLSLQSPAPFALV
+269 IVLSFQSPPPFALV
-283 HAVIEADAAELARFE
+283 HAVIEADKAALATYE
-298 GMAEAIK
+298 GMAETIR
-305 DQPQGETVRALLWLG
+305 DQPQSETVRALLWLG

-330 DEGQVSSFSGIDAGK
+330 DEGQASSFSGIDTVN
-345 DTAQSQPIDFSFGN
+345 DTAQSPPIDFSFAN

-424 GLGLATLISGEPD
+424 GLVLATLISREPA
-437 IAIPVAAVCIFLA
+437 IAIPVAAACIFLA

-502 FIVFPT
+502 FVVFPT

-515 VALARWFQAL
+515 SALARWFQAL
-525 RELLGALGEGKS
+525 RDLLGALGEGRHG
-537 SFELIAL
+537 FELIAL

-549 ACYRDVTVTARPL
+549 ACYRDVTVAARPL

-593 KSYETPVADD
+593 KSYETPAAAD
-603 NLNRLIAADLALIDN
+603 NLNTLIAADLALIDN

-633 SRTTGRHLPLLREG
+633 SLTTGRHLPLSRDG
-647 ARLGL
+647 AKLGL

-668 LPFAA
+668 LPFAP

>member
-1 MRAPHLFSGFQ
+1 MHLFSGFQ
-12 LRDWLLANDP
+12 FRDWLLANDP

-35 TIVLSFLILLAIHAL
+35 TIVLSFTILFAIQMFI
-50 VLSLPTAAFG
+50 VPLPTAAFG

-69 GIAVRDKG
+69 GVAVRDKG
-77 NARQLVTRLF
+77 NSRQLVTRLF
-87 GCGASLAVVAVAAG
+87 GCVASLGVVAIAAG
-101 LEDSRFLSDLVF
+101 LEDRRFLSDLVF
-113 LVVIALASAAR
+113 LVVIALASAGR

-142 MGAYFRP
+142 MGSYFRP
-149 SLADLPEVAIGP
+149 SLAELPAVAIGP
-161 VVSVLLGHLVRAVLL
+161 VVSVLVGHLVRAVLL

-199 FKLAALAGGA
+199 FKLAALASGA

-234 TFIPRPPAGVF
+234 TFIPRPPGGVF
-245 DGAADPAAE
+245 DATADPAAE

-269 IVLSLQSPAPFALV
+269 IVLSFQSPPPFALV
-283 HAVIEADAAELARFE
+283 HAVIEADAVELGRYE
-298 GMAEAIK
+298 EMAETIK
-305 DQPQGETVRALLWLG
+305 DKPQGETVRALLWLG
-320 EARQQLTQAI
+320 KARQQLTQAI
-330 DEGQVSSFSGIDAGK
+330 GEGQASGFSGIDAAM
-345 DTAQSQPIDFSFGN
+345 DTAQPQPIDFSFAN

-372 AIAMG
+372 ALAMG
-377 FGLLLSRERWFW
+377 FGLLLSRDRWFW
-389 AVLASFLVFTNTNS
+389 AVLAAFLVFTNTNS

-424 GLGLATLISGEPD
+424 GLLLATLISGEPV

-480 LDLLKLRIGETVI
+480 LDLLQLRIGETLI

-502 FIVFPT
+502 FLVFPA

-515 VALARWFQAL
+515 AALARWYQAL
-525 RELLGALGEGKS
+525 DELLSAIGEGKS
-537 SFELIAL
+537 GFALMAL

-549 ACYRDVTVTARPL
+549 ACYRDVTVAARPL

-593 KSYETPVADD
+593 KSYAASAEADE
-603 NLNRLIAADLALIDN
+603 LKRLIASDLALMKD
-618 AAPRGSACFLIKRKA
+618 AAPRGSTCFFIERKT
-633 SRTTGRHLPLLREG
+633 SRTTGRHLPLSREG

-668 LPFAA
+668 LPFAP
-673 GEAIARSKQG
+673 GEVIARSKQG

>member
-1 MRAPHLFSGFQ
+1 MFSGFQ
-12 LRDWLLANDP
+12 FRDWLLANDP

-35 TIVLSFLILLAIHAL
+35 TIVLSFAILFAIQMLI
-50 VLSLPTAAFG
+50 VPLPTAAFG

-69 GIAVRDKG
+69 GVAVRDKG
-77 NARQLVTRLF
+77 NSRQLVTRLF
-87 GCGASLAVVAVAAG
+87 GCAASLAVVGIAAG
-101 LEDSRFLSDLVF
+101 LEDRRFLSDLVF
-113 LVVIALASAAR
+113 LVVIALASAGR

-142 MGAYFRP
+142 MGSYFRP
-149 SLADLPEVAIGP
+149 SLAELPDVAIGP
-161 VVSVLLGHLVRAVLL
+161 VVSVFVGHLVRAVLL

-199 FKLAALAGGA
+199 FKLATLAGSGH
-209 EIGEADRQELRQL
+209 IGEADRQELRQL

-245 DGAADPAAE
+245 DGASDPAAE

-269 IVLSLQSPAPFALV
+269 IVVSFQSLPPFALV
-283 HAVIEADAAELARFE
+283 HAVIEADKAELAIYE

-305 DQPQGETVRALLWLG
+305 DEPQGETVRALLWLG
-320 EARQQLTQAI
+320 EARQQLTQVI
-330 DEGQVSSFSGIDAGK
+330 GEGQASGFAGIDAVK
-345 DTAQSQPIDFSFGN
+345 DTVQPEKIDFSFAN

-372 AIAMG
+372 ALAMG

-424 GLGLATLISGEPD
+424 GLVLATLISGEPY

-456 SYATMTFFI
+456 SYAMMTFFI

-480 LDLLKLRIGETVI
+480 LDLLQLRIGETMI

-502 FIVFPT
+502 FLVFPA

-515 VALARWFQAL
+515 AALARWFQAL
-525 RELLGALGEGKS
+525 DELLSAIGEGKS
-537 SFELIAL
+537 GFALIAL

-549 ACYRDVTVTARPL
+549 ACYRDVTVAARPL

-593 KSYETPVADD
+593 KSYAARADAD
-603 NLNRLIAADLALIDN
+603 ELKRLIASDLALMKD
-618 AAPRGSACFLIKRKA
+618 AAPRGSTCFFIERKA
-633 SRTTGRHLPLLREG
+633 SRTTGRHLPLSREG

-663 PQADV
+663 PSADV
-668 LPFAA
+668 LPFAP

>member
-1 MRAPHLFSGFQ
+1 MFSGFQ
-12 LRDWLLANDP
+12 ARDWLLANDP
-22 ALSRLRMASRVTL
+22 ALSRLRMALRVTL
-35 TIVLSFLILLAIHAL
+35 TIVFSFLVLLAIHML
-50 VLSLPTAAFG
+50 ILPLPTAAFG

-69 GIAVRDKG
+69 GVAVRDKG
-77 NARQLVTRLF
+77 NSRQLVTRLF
-87 GCGASLAVVAVAAG
+87 GCVASLAVVGIAAG
-101 LEDSRFLSDLVF
+101 LEDRRFLSDLVF
-113 LVVIALASAAR
+113 LVVIALASAGR

-149 SLADLPEVAIGP
+149 PFAELPEVAIGP
-161 VVSVLLGHLVRAVLL
+161 VVAVLVGHLVRAVLL

-199 FKLAALAGGA
+199 FKLAAIAGGA

-254 LAIRLFDAHLAAESA
+254 LAIRLFDAHLAAEST
-269 IVLSLQSPAPFALV
+269 IVLSFQSPPPFALV
-283 HAVIEADAAELARFE
+283 HTVIEADAAELARFE
-298 GMAEAIK
+298 GMAETIQ

-330 DEGQVSSFSGIDAGK
+330 GQGQASGFSEIDAVK
-345 DTAQSQPIDFSFGN
+345 DTAQSPAIDFSLAN

-367 ITLAS
+367 ITIAS
-372 AIAMG
+372 AIAMS

-403 RGDTAMKA
+403 RGDTAMRA
-411 LSRSLGTVFGIAI
+411 LSRSLGTVFGIGI
-424 GLGLATLISGEPD
+424 GLVLATLISGEPD

-480 LDLLKLRIGETVI
+480 LDLLKLRIGETMI
-493 GAVAGTAVA
+493 GAVAGTVVA

-515 VALARWFQAL
+515 SALARWFQAL
-525 RELLGALGEGKS
+525 RDLLGALGEGKS
-537 SFELIAL
+537 GFQLMAL

-549 ACYRDVTVTARPL
+549 ACYRDVTVAARPF

-593 KSYETPVADD
+593 KSYEAPAAADT
-603 NLNRLIAADLALIDN
+603 LNRLIAADLALIDD
-618 AAPRGSACFLIKRKA
+618 AAPRGSSCFLIKRKA
-633 SRTTGRHLPLLREG
+633 SRTTGRHLPLSREG

-663 PQADV
+663 PPADV

>member
-1 MRAPHLFSGFQ
+1 MFSGFQ

-35 TIVLSFLILLAIHAL
+35 AIVLSFLILLAIHDL
-50 VLSLPTAAFG
+50 ILPLPTAAFG

-69 GIAVRDKG
+69 GIAVRDRG
-77 NARQLVTRLF
+77 NARQLVTRLL
-87 GCGASLAVVAVAAG
+87 GCVASLTIVAVAAG
-101 LEDSRFLSDLVF
+101 LEDSRFFSDLVF
-113 LVVIALASAAR
+113 LVVIARASAGR

-142 MGAYFRP
+142 MGAYLRP

-161 VVSVLLGHLVRAVLL
+161 VVSVLVGHLVRAVLL

-199 FKLAALAGGA
+199 FKLAAIAGSA
-209 EIGEADRQELRQL
+209 EVGEADRQELRQL

-269 IVLSLQSPAPFALV
+269 IVLSFQSPPPFALV
-283 HAVIEADAAELARFE
+283 HAVIEADKAERASYE
-298 GMAEAIK
+298 GMAESIK
-305 DQPQGETVRALLWLG
+305 DRPQSETVRALLWLG

-330 DEGQVSSFSGIDAGK
+330 DEGQASSFSGIDTISE
-345 DTAQSQPIDFSFGN
+345 TAQSQPIDFSFAN

-411 LSRSLGTVFGIAI
+411 LSRSLGTVFGIAF
-424 GLGLATLISGEPD
+424 GLGLATLISGEQA
-437 IAIPVAAVCIFLA
+437 IAIPVSVVCIFLA

-493 GAVAGTAVA
+493 GAVAGTSVA

-508 RTRGALD
+508 RTRGTLD
-515 VALARWFQAL
+515 AALARWFQAL
-525 RELLGALGEGKS
+525 RDLLGALGEGKS

-549 ACYRDVTVTARPL
+549 ACYRDVTVAARPL

-593 KSYETPVADD
+593 KSYDMPNADD

-618 AAPRGSACFLIKRKA
+618 AAPRGSACFLIERKA

-652 EMIGSALERLY
+652 EMIGSVLERLY

>member
-1 MRAPHLFSGFQ
+1 MHLSSGFQ
-12 LRDWLLANDP
+12 ARDWLLANDP
-22 ALSRLRMASRVTL
+22 ALSRLRMALRVTL
-35 TIVLSFLILLAIHAL
+35 TIVFSFLVLLAIDMFIL
-50 VLSLPTAAFG
+50 PLPTAAFG
-60 LGIVLSIEG
+60 LGIVLSIEAG
-69 GIAVRDKG
+69 VAVRDKG
-77 NARQLVTRLF
+77 NSRQLVTRLL
-87 GCGASLAVVAVAAG
+87 GCVASLAVVGIAAG
-101 LEDSRFLSDLVF
+101 LEDRRFLSDLVF
-113 LVVIALASAAR
+113 LAVIALASAGR

-149 SLADLPEVAIGP
+149 PLGELPEVTIGP
-161 VVSVLLGHLVRAVLL
+161 VVAVLVGHLVRAVLL
-176 PDDWRRDLLRSLE
+176 SDDWRRDLLRSLE

-199 FKLAALAGGA
+199 FKLAAIAGAA
-209 EIGEADRQELRQL
+209 EIGDADRQELRQL

-234 TFIPRPPAGVF
+234 TFIPRPLTGVF

-254 LAIRLFDAHLAAESA
+254 LAVRLFDAHLAAESA
-269 IVLSLQSPAPFALV
+269 IVLSFQSPPPFALI
-283 HAVIEADAAELARFE
+283 HAVIEADEAELARFE
-298 GMAEAIK
+298 GMAETIR

-330 DEGQVSSFSGIDAGK
+330 GEGQASGFSEIDAIK
-345 DTAQSQPIDFSFGN
+345 DMAQSQAIDFSLAN
-359 PLLRSALQ
+359 PLLRAALQ
-367 ITLAS
+367 ITIAS
-372 AIAMG
+372 AIAMS

-403 RGDTAMKA
+403 RGDTAMRA

-424 GLGLATLISGEPD
+424 GLVLATLVSGEPD

-480 LDLLKLRIGETVI
+480 LDLLKLRIGETMI
-493 GAVAGTAVA
+493 GAAAGTAVA

-515 VALARWFQAL
+515 SALARWFQAL
-525 RELLGALGEGKS
+525 RDLLGALGDGKS
-537 SFELIAL
+537 GLELMAL

-549 ACYRDVTVTARPL
+549 ACYRDVTVAARPL

-593 KSYETPVADD
+593 KSYQAPAADD
-603 NLNRLIAADLALIDN
+603 NLNRLIAADLALIDD
-618 AAPRGSACFLIKRKA
+618 AAPRGSSCFLIKRKA
-633 SRTTGRHLPLLREG
+633 SRTTGRHLPLSREG

-668 LPFAA
+668 LPFAP
-673 GEAIARSKQG
+673 GESIARSKQG

>member
-1 MRAPHLFSGFQ
+1 MFSGFQ
-12 LRDWLLANDP
+12 ARDWLLANDP
-22 ALSRLRMASRVTL
+22 ALSRLRMALRVTL
-35 TIVLSFLILLAIHAL
+35 TIVFSFLVLLAIDMFIL
-50 VLSLPTAAFG
+50 PLPTAAFG

-69 GIAVRDKG
+69 GVAVRDKG
-77 NARQLVTRLF
+77 NSRQLVTRLF
-87 GCGASLAVVAVAAG
+87 GCVASLAVVGIAAA
-101 LEDSRFLSDLVF
+101 LEDRRLLSDLVF
-113 LVVIALASAAR
+113 LVVIALASAGR

-149 SLADLPEVAIGP
+149 PLGELPEVTIGP
-161 VVSVLLGHLVRAVLL
+161 VVAALVGHLVRAVLL

-199 FKLAALAGGA
+199 RKLAAVGGGA
-209 EIGEADRQELRQL
+209 EIGDSDRQELRQL

-245 DGAADPAAE
+245 DGAADPAVE

-269 IVLSLQSPAPFALV
+269 IVLSFQSPPPFALV

-298 GMAEAIK
+298 GMADAIR

-330 DEGQVSSFSGIDAGK
+330 GEGQASGFFKIDAIK
-345 DTAQSQPIDFSFGN
+345 DMAQSQVIDFSLAN
-359 PLLRSALQ
+359 PLLRAALQ
-367 ITLAS
+367 ITIAS
-372 AIAMG
+372 AIGMS

-403 RGDTAMKA
+403 RGDTAMRA

-424 GLGLATLISGEPD
+424 GLVLATLISGEPD

-480 LDLLKLRIGETVI
+480 LELLKLRIEETMI
-493 GAVAGTAVA
+493 GAAAGTAVA
-502 FIVFPT
+502 FVVFPT
-508 RTRGALD
+508 RTRSALD
-515 VALARWFQAL
+515 SALARWFQAL
-525 RELLGALGEGKS
+525 RDLLGALGEGKRG
-537 SFELIAL
+537 FELMAL

-549 ACYRDVTVTARPL
+549 ACYRDVTVAARPL
-562 GSSWSV
+562 GSPWSV

-593 KSYETPVADD
+593 KSYEAPAADD

-618 AAPRGSACFLIKRKA
+618 AAPRGSSCFLIRRKP
-633 SRTTGRHLPLLREG
+633 SRTTGRHLPLSREG

>member
-1 MRAPHLFSGFQ
+1 LHLFSGFQ

-35 TIVLSFLILLAIHAL
+35 AIVLSFLILLAIHTL
-50 VLSLPTAAFG
+50 VLPLPTAAFG

-77 NARQLVTRLF
+77 NARQLVTRLL
-87 GCGASLAVVAVAAG
+87 GCVASLAIVAVAAG

-113 LVVIALASAAR
+113 LVVIALASAGR

-161 VVSVLLGHLVRAVLL
+161 VVSVLVGHLVRAVIL

-199 FKLAALAGGA
+199 FKLAAIAGRA
-209 EIGEADRQELRQL
+209 EVGDADRQELRQL

-245 DGAADPAAE
+245 DGAAEPAAE

-269 IVLSLQSPAPFALV
+269 IVLSFQSPPPFALV
-283 HAVIEADAAELARFE
+283 HAVIEADRAELATYD
-298 GMAEAIK
+298 GMAESIR
-305 DQPQGETVRALLWLG
+305 DQPQSETVRALLWLG

-330 DEGQVSSFSGIDAGK
+330 DEGQASSFSGIDTISETG
-345 DTAQSQPIDFSFGN
+345 QSQPIDFSFGN

-411 LSRSLGTVFGIAI
+411 LSRSLGTVFGIAF
-424 GLGLATLISGEPD
+424 GLGLATLISGEQA
-437 IAIPVAAVCIFLA
+437 IAIPVAVVCIFLA

-480 LDLLKLRIGETVI
+480 LELLKLRIGETVI

-515 VALARWFQAL
+515 AALARWFQAL
-525 RELLGALGEGKS
+525 RDLLGALGEGKS

-549 ACYRDVTVTARPL
+549 ACYRDVTVAARPL

-593 KSYETPVADD
+593 KSYEASDAGD
-603 NLNRLIAADLALIDN
+603 NLKTLIAADQALIDT
-618 AAPRGSACFLIKRKA
+618 AAPRGSTCFLIERKA
-633 SRTTGRHLPLLREG
+633 SRTTGRHLPVSRDG

>member
-1 MRAPHLFSGFQ
+1 MHLFSRFQ
-12 LRDWLLANDP
+12 FRDWLLANDP

-35 TIVLSFLILLAIHAL
+35 TIVLVFLTLLAIKAFIL
-50 VLSLPTAAFG
+50 PLPTAAFG

-69 GIAVRDKG
+69 GVAVRDRG

-87 GCGASLAVVAVAAG
+87 GCAASLAVVAIAAG
-101 LEDSRFLSDLVF
+101 LEDQRVLSDLVF
-113 LVVIALASAAR
+113 LVIILLASAGR

-142 MGAYFRP
+142 MGAYFQP
-149 SLADLPEVAIGP
+149 LLAELPEVTIGP
-161 VVSVLLGHLVRAVLL
+161 VVSVLVGHVVRVVLL

-189 SVRGRINQIL
+189 SVSGRINQIL
-199 FKLAALAGGA
+199 FKLAALAASGD
-209 EIGEADRQELRQL
+209 IGDADRQELRQL

-234 TFIPRPPAGVF
+234 TFIPRPSAGVF
-245 DGAADPAAE
+245 DGASDPAAE

-269 IVLSLQSPAPFALV
+269 IVLSFQSPPPFALV
-283 HAVIEADAAELARFE
+283 HAVIEAEAAELKRYE

-320 EARQQLTQAI
+320 EARRQLVEAI
-330 DEGQVSSFSGIDAGK
+330 NKGRASGFSGIDAAK
-345 DTAQSQPIDFSFGN
+345 DTAQVQAIDFSLAN

-411 LSRSLGTVFGIAI
+411 LSRSLGTVFGIAM
-424 GLGLATLISGEPD
+424 GLLLATLISGVPGV
-437 IAIPVAAVCIFLA
+437 AIPVMAIGIFLA

-456 SYATMTFFI
+456 SYATMTFFV

-480 LDLLKLRIGETVI
+480 LDLLKLRIGETMI
-493 GAVAGTAVA
+493 GAAAGTAVA
-502 FIVFPT
+502 FVVFPA
-508 RTRGALD
+508 RTRSALD
-515 VALARWFQAL
+515 TALARWFQAL
-525 RELLGALGEGKS
+525 RELLGAIGAGKS
-537 SFELIAL
+537 GFELIEL

-549 ACYRDVTVTARPL
+549 ACYRDVTVAARPL

-593 KSYETPVADD
+593 RSYEAPPADND
-603 NLNRLIAADLALIDN
+603 QKRLIAADLALIAD
-618 AAPRGSACFLIKRKA
+618 AAPRGSACFFVRRKA
-633 SRTTGRHLPLLREG
+633 SRTTGRHLPVSREG
-647 ARLGL
+647 ARVGL

-663 PQADV
+663 PQADT
-668 LPFAA
+668 LPFAS

>member
-1 MRAPHLFSGFQ
+1 MHLFSGFQ
-12 LRDWLLANDP
+12 FRDWLLANDP

-35 TIVLSFLILLAIHAL
+35 TIVFSFLILLAIQL
-50 VLSLPTAAFG
+50 FILPLPTAAFG

-69 GIAVRDKG
+69 GVAVRDKG
-77 NARQLVTRLF
+77 NTRQLVTRLF
-87 GCGASLAVVAVAAG
+87 GCVASLGVVAIAAG
-101 LEDSRFLSDLVF
+101 LEDRRFLSDLVF
-113 LVVIALASAAR
+113 LVVIALASAGR

-142 MGAYFRP
+142 MGSYFRP
-149 SLADLPEVAIGP
+149 SLAELPAVAIGP
-161 VVSVLLGHLVRAVLL
+161 VVSVLVGHLVRAVLL

-245 DGAADPAAE
+245 DGASDPAAE

-269 IVLSLQSPAPFALV
+269 IVLSFQSPPPFALV
-283 HAVIEADAAELARFE
+283 HAVIEADAVELGRYE
-298 GMAEAIK
+298 EMAETIK
-305 DQPQGETVRALLWLG
+305 DKPQGETVRALLWLG
-320 EARQQLTQAI
+320 KARQQLTQAI
-330 DEGQVSSFSGIDAGK
+330 GEGQASGFSGIDAAM
-345 DTAQSQPIDFSFGN
+345 DTAQPQPIDFSFAN

-372 AIAMG
+372 ALAMG
-377 FGLLLSRERWFW
+377 FGLLLSRDRWFW
-389 AVLASFLVFTNTNS
+389 AVLAAFLVFTNTNS

-411 LSRSLGTVFGIAI
+411 LSRSLGTVFGIAM
-424 GLGLATLISGEPD
+424 GLLLATLISGEPV

-480 LDLLKLRIGETVI
+480 LDLLQLRIGETLI

-502 FIVFPT
+502 FLVFPA

-515 VALARWFQAL
+515 AALARWFQAL
-525 RELLGALGEGKS
+525 DELLSAIGEGKS
-537 SFELIAL
+537 GFALMAL

-549 ACYRDVTVTARPL
+549 ACYRDVTVAARPL

-568 VTRPGQIRQTLAI
+568 VTRSGQIRQTLAI

-593 KSYETPVADD
+593 KSYAASAEADE
-603 NLNRLIAADLALIDN
+603 LKRLIASDLALMKD
-618 AAPRGSACFLIKRKA
+618 AAPRGSTCFFIERKA
-633 SRTTGRHLPLLREG
+633 SRTTGRHLPLSREG

-668 LPFAA
+668 LPFAP
-673 GEAIARSKQG
+673 GEVIARSKQG

>member
-1 MRAPHLFSGFQ
+1 MHLFSGFQ
-12 LRDWLLANDP
+12 FRDWLLANDP

-35 TIVLSFLILLAIHAL
+35 TIAFSFLVLLAIQMFIL
-50 VLSLPTAAFG
+50 PLPTAAFG

-69 GIAVRDKG
+69 GVAVRDKG

-87 GCGASLAVVAVAAG
+87 GCAASLGVVAIAAG
-101 LEDSRFLSDLVF
+101 LEDHRFLSDLVF
-113 LVVIALASAAR
+113 LVVIALASAGR

-142 MGAYFRP
+142 MGSYFRP
-149 SLADLPEVAIGP
+149 SLAELPDVAIGP
-161 VVSVLLGHLVRAVLL
+161 VVSVLFGHLVRAVLL

-234 TFIPRPPAGVF
+234 TFIPRPAGGVF
-245 DGAADPAAE
+245 DATADPAAE

-269 IVLSLQSPAPFALV
+269 IVLSFQSPPPFALV
-283 HAVIEADAAELARFE
+283 HAVIEADAAELAPYSA
-298 GMAEAIK
+298 MAEAIK
-305 DQPQGETVRALLWLG
+305 DEPQGETVRALLWLG

-330 DEGQVSSFSGIDAGK
+330 GEGQVSGFAGIDAVR
-345 DTAQSQPIDFSFGN
+345 DTAQPEKIDFSFAN

-389 AVLASFLVFTNTNS
+389 AVLAAFLVFTNTNS

-424 GLGLATLISGEPD
+424 GLLLATLISGQLA
-437 IAIPVAAVCIFLA
+437 IAIPVAVICIFLA

-480 LDLLKLRIGETVI
+480 LDLLQLRIGETVI

-502 FIVFPT
+502 FLVFPA

-515 VALARWFQAL
+515 AALARWFQAL
-525 RELLGALGEGKS
+525 EDLLNAIGEGS
-537 SFELIAL
+537 SGFELIAL

-549 ACYRDVTVTARPL
+549 ACYRDVTVAAKPL

-593 KSYETPVADD
+593 KSSTAPAEADD
-603 NLNRLIAADLALIDN
+603 LKRLIASDLALMKD
-618 AAPRGSACFLIKRKA
+618 AAPRGSTCFFIERKA
-633 SRTTGRHLPLLREG
+633 SRTTGRHLPLSREG

-673 GEAIARSKQG
+673 GEVIARSKQG

>member
-1 MRAPHLFSGFQ
+1 MHLFSGFQ
-12 LRDWLLANDP
+12 FRDWLLANDP

-35 TIVLSFLILLAIHAL
+35 TIVFSFLILLAIQMFI
-50 VLSLPTAAFG
+50 VPLPTAAFG

-69 GIAVRDKG
+69 GVAVRDKG

-87 GCGASLAVVAVAAG
+87 GCVASLGVVAIAAG
-101 LEDSRFLSDLVF
+101 LEDRRFLSDLVF
-113 LVVIALASAAR
+113 LVVIALASAGR

-142 MGAYFRP
+142 MGSYFRP
-149 SLADLPEVAIGP
+149 SLAELPAVAIGP
-161 VVSVLLGHLVRAVLL
+161 VVSVLVGHLVRAVLL

-199 FKLAALAGGA
+199 FKLATLAGGA

-222 EDRLKEVVLMAE
+222 EERLKEVVLMAE
-234 TFIPRPPAGVF
+234 TFIPRPPGGVF
-245 DGAADPAAE
+245 DAAADPAAE

-269 IVLSLQSPAPFALV
+269 IVLSFQSPPPFALV
-283 HAVIEADAAELARFE
+283 HAVIEADATQLAPYSA
-298 GMAEAIK
+298 MAEAIR
-305 DQPQGETVRALLWLG
+305 DEPQGETVRALLWLG

-330 DEGQVSSFSGIDAGK
+330 AEGQASGFAGIDAVN
-345 DTAQSQPIDFSFGN
+345 DTAQPERIDFSFAN

-367 ITLAS
+367 ITLSS
-372 AIAMG
+372 ALAMG
-377 FGLLLSRERWFW
+377 FGLLLSRDRWFW
-389 AVLASFLVFTNTNS
+389 AVLAAFLVFTNTNS

-424 GLGLATLISGEPD
+424 GLVLATLISGEPV
-437 IAIPVAAVCIFLA
+437 IAIPVAGICIFLA

-480 LDLLKLRIGETVI
+480 LDLLQLRIGETLI

-502 FIVFPT
+502 FLVFPA

-515 VALARWFQAL
+515 AALARWFQAL
-525 RELLGALGEGKS
+525 DELLSAIGEGKS
-537 SFELIAL
+537 GFALITL

-549 ACYRDVTVTARPL
+549 ACYRDVTVAAKPL

-593 KSYETPVADD
+593 KSYAASDEADE
-603 NLNRLIAADLALIDN
+603 LNRLIASDLALMKD
-618 AAPRGSACFLIKRKA
+618 AAAQGSTCFFIERKA
-633 SRTTGRHLPLLREG
+633 SRTTGRHLPLSREG

-668 LPFAA
+668 LPFAP
-673 GEAIARSKQG
+673 GEVIARSKQG

>member
-1 MRAPHLFSGFQ
+1 MHLFSRFQ
-12 LRDWLLANDP
+12 FRDWLLANDP

-35 TIVLSFLILLAIHAL
+35 TIVLVFLILLAIKAFIL
-50 VLSLPTAAFG
+50 PLPTAAFG

-69 GIAVRDKG
+69 GVAVRDKG

-87 GCGASLAVVAVAAG
+87 GCAVSLVAVAIAAG
-101 LEDSRFLSDLVF
+101 LEDQRVLSDLVF
-113 LVVIALASAAR
+113 LVIILLASAGR

-142 MGAYFRP
+142 MGAYFQP
-149 SLADLPEVAIGP
+149 PLAELPEVTIGP
-161 VVSVLLGHLVRAVLL
+161 VVSVLVGHVVRAVLL

-189 SVRGRINQIL
+189 SVSGRINQIL
-199 FKLAALAGGA
+199 FRLAALAASGD
-209 EIGEADRQELRQL
+209 IGDADRQELRQL
-222 EDRLKEVVLMAE
+222 EERLKEVVLMAE
-234 TFIPRPPAGVF
+234 TFIPRPAAGVF
-245 DGAADPAAE
+245 DGASDPAAE

-269 IVLSLQSPAPFALV
+269 IVLSFQSPPPFALV
-283 HAVIEADAAELARFE
+283 HAVIEADAAELKRYE
-298 GMAEAIK
+298 RITEAIK
-305 DQPQGETVRALLWLG
+305 DQPQSETVRALLWLG
-320 EARQQLTQAI
+320 EARWLLTEAI
-330 DEGQVSSFSGIDAGK
+330 NNGRASGFSCIDAAK
-345 DTAQSQPIDFSFGN
+345 DTAQAQAQAIDFSLAN

-367 ITLAS
+367 ITLA
-372 AIAMG
+372 AATAMG

-411 LSRSLGTVFGIAI
+411 LSRSLGTVFGIAM
-424 GLGLATLISGEPD
+424 GLVLATSISGEPD
-437 IAIPVAAVCIFLA
+437 IAIPVVAICIFLA

-480 LDLLKLRIGETVI
+480 LDLLKLRIGETMI
-493 GAVAGTAVA
+493 GAAAGTAVA
-502 FIVFPT
+502 FVVFPA

-515 VALARWFQAL
+515 AAVARWFQAL
-525 RELLGALGEGKS
+525 RELLDAIGEGKS
-537 SFELIAL
+537 GFELIAL

-549 ACYRDVTVTARPL
+549 ACYRDVTVAARPL
-562 GSSWSV
+562 GSPWSV

-581 FLSCTYWARILA
+581 FLSCTYWARVLA
-593 KSYETPVADD
+593 RSYEAPPADVD
-603 NLNRLIAADLALIDN
+603 QRRLIAADLALIDD
-618 AAPRGSACFLIKRKA
+618 AAPRGSACFFVKRRA
-633 SRTTGRHLPLLREG
+633 SRTTGRHLPVSREG
-647 ARLGL
+647 ARVGL

-663 PQADV
+663 PQADT
-668 LPFAA
+668 LPFAS

>member
-1 MRAPHLFSGFQ
+1 M
-12 LRDWLLANDP
+12 
-22 ALSRLRMASRVTL
+22 ALRVTL
-35 TIVLSFLILLAIHAL
+35 TIVFSFLILLAVHMAIL
-50 VLSLPTAAFG
+50 PLPTAAFG

-69 GIAVRDKG
+69 GVAVRDKG
-77 NARQLVTRLF
+77 SSRQLVTRLF
-87 GCGASLAVVAVAAG
+87 GCAASLAVVGIAAA
-101 LEDSRFLSDLVF
+101 LEDHRLLSDLVF
-113 LVVIALASAAR
+113 LAVIALASAGR

-149 SLADLPEVAIGP
+149 QLAELPALAIGP
-161 VVSVLLGHLVRAVLL
+161 VVAVLVGHLVRAVLL

-199 FKLAALAGGA
+199 FKLAAIAGGA
-209 EIGEADRQELRQL
+209 EIGEADRQEMRQL

-245 DGAADPAAE
+245 DAAADPAAE

-269 IVLSLQSPAPFALV
+269 IVLSFQSPPPFALV
-283 HAVIEADAAELARFE
+283 HAVIEADMAELARFE
-298 GMAEAIK
+298 GMADAIG
-305 DQPQGETVRALLWLG
+305 DQPEGETVRALLWLG
-320 EARQQLTQAI
+320 EARRRLTQAI
-330 DEGQVSSFSGIDAGK
+330 GEGQGSGFSEIDATK
-345 DTAQSQPIDFSFGN
+345 DSVQPQAIDFSLAN
-359 PLLRSALQ
+359 PLLRAALQ
-367 ITLAS
+367 ITIAS
-372 AIAMG
+372 AIAMS
-377 FGLLLSRERWFW
+377 FGLLLSRDRWFW

-403 RGDTAMKA
+403 RGDTAMRA

-424 GLGLATLISGEPD
+424 GLLLATLISGEPEL
-437 IAIPVAAVCIFLA
+437 ATPVAAVCIFLA

-456 SYATMTFFI
+456 SYAAMTFFI

-480 LDLLKLRIGETVI
+480 LDLLKLRIGETMI
-493 GAVAGTAVA
+493 GAAAGTAVA

-515 VALARWFQAL
+515 SALARWFRAL
-525 RELLGALGEGKS
+525 RDLLGALGEGKS
-537 SFELIAL
+537 GFELMAL

-549 ACYRDVTVTARPL
+549 ACYRDVTVAARPL

-593 KSYETPVADD
+593 KNYEAPAADD

-618 AAPRGSACFLIKRKA
+618 AAPRGSSCFLIKRQA
-633 SRTTGRHLPLLREG
+633 PRTTGRHLPVSREG

-673 GEAIARSKQG
+673 AEAIARSKQG